1 MNLFKSPTRRASTV
15 IAGAALGLVGVLS
28 SAVPALACHPQASK
42 TTQCVNADGTW
53 VVNWSVSTTDN
64 AFGDGYVKSV
74 EYTPD
79 TNNGTISFDG
89 IKAGDTL
96 SHNGQITATQKL
108 TADANEATL
117 QVVGKWH
124 NRGGWFYAGFENGP
138 VKASK
143 PGNLCEGQTTPPTT
157 TPTTEPTTTAPTTA
171 PTTEP
176 TTTAPTTEPTTTA
189 PTTEPTTTGPT
200 TAPTTEPTTTPT
212 DTPVVT
218 EPQLLYDTTCDTF
231 TVGVEVPADNTS
243 DVTVK
248 FTPNKGDA
256 KTVTA
261 KPGETKTVDFD
272 AFEGLKVTA
281 SAEGQADTT
290 IEYEAPADCG
300 ALALTGSNSSTIAGG
315 AVLVLLV
322 GAGLFFMARRRKV
335 RFTA

>member
-1 MNLFKSPTRRASTV
+1 M
-15 IAGAALGLVGVLS
+15 LS
-28 SAVPALACHPQASK
+28 SAVPALACHPQAND
-42 TTQCVNADGTW
+42 TTTCANADGSW
-53 VVNWSVSTTDN
+53 VVNWKVSTTDN

-79 TNNGTISFDG
+79 TNNGTVSFDG
-89 IKAGDTL
+89 IKADDKL
-96 SHNGQITATQKL
+96 SHNGHIEATQVLKGEA
-108 TADANEATL
+108 TTATL

-138 VKASK
+138 VTASK
-143 PGNLCEGQTTPPTT
+143 PTKLCDGQQTTPPPTETTTPPTT
-157 TPTTEPTTTAPTTA
+157 T

-200 TAPTTEPTTTPT
+200 TAPTTEPTTAPT

-231 TVGVEVPADNTS
+231 TVGIEVPADNTT

-248 FTPNKGDA
+248 FTPTKGDA

-272 AFEGLKVTA
+272 AFAGLKVTA
-281 SAEGQADTT
+281 SSEGQADTT
-290 IEYEAPADCG
+290 IAYEAPADCDV
-300 ALALTGSNSSTIAGG
+300 LALTGTNTSTIAGG

-322 GAGLFFMARRRKV
+322 GAGLFFMARRRKI